1 MPLLDAAMLYPD
13 WVQSQVDWERPYR
26 TSEERMR
33 LAIAMARENVQW
45 NTGGPFGAAVFQM
58 ESGKLI
64 AVGMNR
70 VVPLKNS
77 TLHAEM
83 VAFMTAQAR
92 LGSHSL
98 GLSELPAHELV
109 TSCDRKPTQF
119 RRGAGVPPIL
129 SLHRA
134 SGGRDRA
141 GRVER
146 RSQGRAPTVPRS
158 RGAHLQRVT
167 SCSKRE

>member
-1 MPLLDAAMLYPD
+1 
-13 WVQSQVDWERPYR
+13 
-26 TSEERMR
+26 
-33 LAIAMARENVQW
+33 MARENVQW

-109 TSCDRKPTQF
+109 TSCDPCAMCLGAVLWSGV
-119 RRGAGVPPIL
+119 RRVPPIL